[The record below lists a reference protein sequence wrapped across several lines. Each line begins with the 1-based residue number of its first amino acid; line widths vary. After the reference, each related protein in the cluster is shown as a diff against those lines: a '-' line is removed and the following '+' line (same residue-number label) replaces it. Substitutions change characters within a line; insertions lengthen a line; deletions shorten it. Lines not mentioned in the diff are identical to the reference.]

1 MFMSQIFEAITL
13 NKYKNSKNPF
23 KRLYYKFKVHKIKA
37 NIIKNIMAGSIFDI
51 LLDYANLK
59 VLGFDTNNEYIRILL
74 MDQMFYVYINYNNT
88 NYILECTY
96 KNIDINFTNYD
107 GSRYIGTINRYYD
120 DDPKTMERNVVLHNL
135 NILVRQLVADVVD
148 SLNL

>member
-23 KRLYYKFKVHKIKA
+23 KRLYYKLKVRKIKS
-37 NIIKNIMAGSIFDI
+37 NIIKNIMVGNVFDI
-51 LLDYANLK
+51 LIDYANLK
-59 VLGFDTNNEYIRILL
+59 LLNFNTNNEYIRILP
-74 MDQMFYVYINYNNT
+74 MDQMFYVYINYNKT
-88 NYILECTY
+88 NYILGCTY

-120 DDPKTMERNVVLHNL
+120 DDPKAMERNIVLHNL

-148 SLNL
+148 NLEV